1 MSIKEKQDRLPTLY
15 WLPKLHKRPYKACF
29 IANSSSCTTTV
40 LSKLLTSCLTAVK
53 KHWIR
58 YYDTVYERDGINY
71 FWSVKN
77 SNDVLNK
84 FKSKNFQA
92 SKLFTYD
99 FSTLYT
105 TLPYHLIK
113 DKLIYN
119 RTFIRENTQYL
130 ACNEECTFFTSDVSV
145 YNNHNLWSCQ
155 KVCDALVYLLD
166 NIFIRFGTKLYRQT
180 IGIPIG
186 TNCAPL
192 VAEIS

>member
-15 WLPKLHKRPYKACF
+15 WLPKLHKRPYKARF

-40 LSKLLTSCLTAVK
+40 LSKLLTSCLTAVE

-58 YYDTVYERDGINY
+58 YYDTVYGRDGINY
-71 FWSVKN
+71 FWSIKN

-84 FKSKNFQA
+84 FKSINFQA
-92 SKLFTYD
+92 SKLSTYD

-105 TLPYHLIK
+105 TLPHHLIK
-113 DKLIYN
+113 DKLIDLIN

-130 ACNEECTFFTSDVSV
+130 ACKEECVFFTSDV

-155 KVCDALVYLLD
+155 KVCDALVYLMD
-166 NIFIRFGTKLYRQT
+166 NIFIRFGTKLYR
-180 IGIPIG
+180 
-186 TNCAPL
+186 
-192 VAEIS
+192 

>member
-15 WLPKLHKRPYKACF
+15 WLPKLHKRPYKARF

-71 FWSVKN
+71 FWSIQN
-77 SNDVLNK
+77 SNYVLNK

-92 SKLFTYD
+92 SKLVTYD
-99 FSTLYT
+99 FSTLYM
-105 TLPYHLIK
+105 LPHLLIK
-113 DKLIYN
+113 DKLTDLIN

-130 ACNEECTFFTSDVSV
+130 ACNEECAFFTSDV
-145 YNNHNLWSCQ
+145 YNDHYLWSCQ
-155 KVCDALVYLLD
+155 NVCDALGFHILWHTVELAMSTRLCLL
-166 NIFIRFGTKLYRQT
+166 
-180 IGIPIG
+180 
-186 TNCAPL
+186 
-192 VAEIS
+192 